1 MWKDCAGCQTPD
13 DFECEQCTD
22 YENCPGKNEVNHYC
36 NKKHPVDRKKEIEAE
51 KQAQKYKQE
60 LAEAARAAAKAKKEK
75 QQADAKAKKKRPFSS
90 RSWW

>member
-75 QQADAKAKKKRPFSS
+75 QQADAKAKKK
-90 RSWW
+90 WL